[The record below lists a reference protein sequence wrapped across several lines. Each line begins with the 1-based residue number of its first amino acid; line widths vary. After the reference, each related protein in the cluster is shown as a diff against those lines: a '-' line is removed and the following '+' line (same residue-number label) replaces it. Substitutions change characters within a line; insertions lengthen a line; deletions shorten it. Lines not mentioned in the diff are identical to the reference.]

1 MLLTPLLILYKL
13 LLLFLVLYLVVGLVR
28 LAELLTGWIFVV
40 INPKLF
46 ERYKKIF
53 RLDKGFTVL

>member
-13 LLLFLVLYLVVGLVR
+13 LLLFLVLYLAVGLVR
-28 LAELLTGWIFVV
+28 LAELLTGWVFVV

>member
-13 LLLFLVLYLVVGLVR
+13 LLLFLVLYLAVGLVR